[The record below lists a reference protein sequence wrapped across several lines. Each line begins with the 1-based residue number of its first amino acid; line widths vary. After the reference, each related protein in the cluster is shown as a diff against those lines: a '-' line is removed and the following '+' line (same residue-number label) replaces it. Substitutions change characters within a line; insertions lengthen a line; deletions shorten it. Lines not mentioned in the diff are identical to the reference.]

1 MGHHFIHKDWEFRIL
16 FNNKSTTLI
25 LPFPPHCDQNNYY
38 KILCSLLFFNIYLF
52 IWNLELGRR
61 GRDGKRESFL
71 IYLSTPHVTTQPGLG
86 QTKAKKQEFYPNFH
100 VSAELNPWAIFP
112 WFLRHINRE
121 LDQEWSSQDSSQFP
135 YGMPTSYLVFCLLS
149 HIEALPHCIWIKVC
163 ISSTA
168 WLQLLSDRGGIDHC
182 MVCIVNSS
190 LKVCSLFLTFVYFWA
205 LVWWVCPLHKRA
217 PSAGFIWF
225 ILPCSPSASQV
236 SSVPQ
241 KAAVPAK
248 LDPKEWRLGKGFL
261 SASSLLIREA
271 WFLENKIKW
280 WEKKWGCLL

>member
-16 FNNKSTTLI
+16 FNNKSTTLV

-61 GRDGKRESFL
+61 GREGKRESFL

-135 YGMPTSYLVFCLLS
+135 YGMLTSYLVFCLLS

-168 WLQLLSDRGGIDHC
+168 RLQLLSDRGGIDHC

-190 LKVCSLFLTFVYFWA
+190 LKVFSSLLYIFEHLCDESVHCTKELQVQASSDLFSLVA
-205 LVWWVCPLHKRA
+205 LVLPRWAVYHK
-217 PSAGFIWF
+217 
-225 ILPCSPSASQV
+225 
-236 SSVPQ
+236 

-248 LDPKEWRLGKGFL
+248 LDPKEWRLEKGFL
-261 SASSLLIREA
+261 SASSLLIRET